1 MVRQIGSA
9 AETAS
14 PRQWARTPRTRAQI
28 LAAAE
33 DVFQESGYSEANIAD
48 IVERAGVSVGSVYH
62 HFGGKAEVYLALWE
76 ERQTVAFQATQDAV
90 AAARR
95 SGNLDPVDQFLQ
107 GTRAYLETTWKGRRL
122 TSLFIADDGPPGF
135 EALRRHN
142 AWKWISQNSTLLG
155 VSDELAGRILVASV
169 TSIIGDGSREIAG
182 TDDAAEAESGIAV
195 VVDFVARLLRA

>member
-1 MVRQIGSA
+1 MVRHAGS
-9 AETAS
+9 TADVAV

-33 DVFQESGYSEANIAD
+33 DVFQERGYGEATIAD

-76 ERQTVAFQATQDAV
+76 ERQTGAFQASQDAV

-95 SGNLDPVDQFLQ
+95 DGKLDLVDQFLE
-107 GTRAYLETTWKGRRL
+107 GTRAYLATTWKRRRL
-122 TSLFIADDGPPGF
+122 TSLFVADDGPPGF
-135 EALRRHN
+135 EALRRQN
-142 AWKWISQNSTLLG
+142 SWKWISQNSTLLG
-155 VSDELAGRILVASV
+155 VSDDLAGRVLVASV

-182 TDDAAEAESGIAV
+182 TDDPAEAEAGIEV
-195 VVDFVARLLRA
+195 VVEYVARLLRD